1 MPFRIRY
8 LPPLALLLLFTG
20 QPPAGNKAEP
30 FPYRLVIEIG
40 RGVLA
45 GSSAVREDLGRELTT
60 AVEKAG
66 CFRSVHSTAPDPP
79 QADDLLLR
87 LTVLDYEEE
96 TEFRFSIAQS
106 NAPDLDRDRL
116 TTVDI
121 RANLAVE
128 VLTLREGLRVR
139 SRRFAQHNS
148 WTPGLGEDPRE
159 QARKMMVAAVVR
171 ATRSLV
177 CKGTPKKWAKQL
189 ENARANAATP
199 R

>member
-8 LPPLALLLLFTG
+8 LPPFALLLLFTG
-20 QPPAGNKAEP
+20 QPPAGNKSEP

-121 RANLAVE
+121 RADLAVE
-128 VLTLREGLRVR
+128 VLTLTEGLPVR
-139 SRRFAQHNS
+139 SRRFASHNS
-148 WTPGLGEDPRE
+148 WTPRLGEDPRE
-159 QARKMMVAAVVR
+159 EARERLIADVVR
-171 ATRSLV
+171 SARAFA
-177 CKGTPKKWAKQL
+177 CKGNSNKWAKQL
-189 ENARANAATP
+189 ESVRAGSTP